1 VSIVLIFIYIVIS
14 ALFIRKVSFEDTI

>member
-1 VSIVLIFIYIVIS
+1 SIVLIFIYIVIS

>member
-1 VSIVLIFIYIVIS
+1 VLICIYIVIS